1 MNFISKLRSGKFIIT
16 AEISPPKGTDTSRM
30 LRDAALLKDIAD
42 AVNVTDNQ
50 RAVMRMSPIAACSI
64 LQGKGFET
72 IMHITCR
79 DRNRLALQSEL
90 VGASALGIGN
100 VLVMSGD
107 HPSKGDHVGAK
118 PVYDLDSVQLLGM
131 IRELNRGVD
140 LSGNKLDGRTD
151 FCVGAVTNTELNEA
165 GLIKLKKKIKMGV
178 NFLQTQAVFDVEKF
192 SGFMERADEIRSTQS
207 KQIKIIAGII
217 PLRSERSALFLNK
230 VPGIRV
236 PDDMIKQIKD
246 AKDPEV
252 EGMRITAEIIKK
264 LRTMCDGIHIMPVG
278 NHENTKKLLEMADLI

>member
-1 MNFISKLRSGKFIIT
+1 MNFISKIRSGKFIIT
-16 AEISPPKGTDTSRM
+16 AEISPPKGTDTLRM
-30 LRDAALLKDIAD
+30 LRDAALLKGIAD

-50 RAVMRMSPIAACSI
+50 RAVMRMSSIAACSI

-90 VGASALGIGN
+90 IGASVLGIRN

-107 HPSKGDHVGAK
+107 HPSKGDHEGAK
-118 PVYDLDSVQLLGM
+118 PVYDLDPVQLLGM

-140 LSGNKLDGRTD
+140 FSGNKLDGGTD

-178 NFLQTQAVFDVEKF
+178 NFLQTQAVFDAIRF
-192 SGFMERADEIRSTQS
+192 SEFMERADEIKSKQS

-217 PLRSERSALFLNK
+217 PLKSERSALFLNK

-236 PDDMIKQIKD
+236 PDDMIKRIKD
-246 AKDPEV
+246 SNNPEV
-252 EGMRITAEIIKK
+252 EGMRITADIIKE

-278 NHENTKKLLEMADLI
+278 NHENTKKLLEMAGLS

>member
-1 MNFISKLRSGKFIIT
+1 MSFISKLRSGKFIIT

-90 VGASALGIGN
+90 IGASALGIRN

-107 HPSKGDHVGAK
+107 HPSKGDHEGAK

-131 IRELNRGVD
+131 IQELNRGVD
-140 LSGNKLDGRTD
+140 LSGNKLDGKTD
-151 FCVGAVTNTELNEA
+151 FCMGAVTNTELNEA
-165 GLIKLKKKIKMGV
+165 GLLKLKKKITIAS
-178 NFLQTQAVFDVEKF
+178 FLQTQAVFDVKRFSEFIEKK
-192 SGFMERADEIRSTQS
+192 SEIELKQS

-236 PDDMIKQIKD
+236 PDGMIKQIKD
-246 AKDPEV
+246 AKYPEV
-252 EGMRITAEIIKK
+252 EGMRITSDIIKE
-264 LRTMCDGIHIMPVG
+264 LRTLCDGVHIMPVG
-278 NHENTKKLLEMADLI
+278 NHEHTKKLLEMAGLI

>member
-1 MNFISKLRSGKFIIT
+1 MSFISKLRSGKFIIT

-30 LRDAALLKDIAD
+30 LRDAALLKDIVD

-50 RAVMRMSPIAACSI
+50 RAVMRMSPLAACSI
-64 LQGKGFET
+64 LQRKGFET

-90 VGASALGIGN
+90 IGASALGIRN

-107 HPSKGDHVGAK
+107 HPSKGDHEGAK

-131 IRELNRGVD
+131 IQELNSRVD
-140 LSGNKLDGRTD
+140 LSGNKLDGKTD
-151 FCVGAVTNTELNEA
+151 FCMGAVTNTELNEA
-165 GLIKLKKKIKMGV
+165 GLIKLKKKIKIGAS
-178 NFLQTQAVFDVEKF
+178 FLQTQAVFDVKRFSEFIEK
-192 SGFMERADEIRSTQS
+192 SEIELKQS

-246 AKDPEV
+246 AKYPEV
-252 EGMRITAEIIKK
+252 EGMRITSDIIKE
-264 LRTMCDGIHIMPVG
+264 LRTLCDGVHIMPVR
-278 NHENTKKLLEMADLI
+278 NHEHTKKLLEMAGLI

>member
-1 MNFISKLRSGKFIIT
+1 MSFISKLLSGKFMIT

-50 RAVMRMSPIAACSI
+50 RAVMRMSPLAACSI
-64 LQGKGFET
+64 LQGNGLET

-90 VGASALGIGN
+90 IGAFALGIRN

-107 HPSKGDHVGAK
+107 HPSKGDHEGAK

-131 IRELNRGVD
+131 IRKLNQGVD
-140 LSGNKLDGRTD
+140 HSGNKLDGRTD
-151 FCVGAVTNTELNEA
+151 LFAGAVTNTVLNEA
-165 GLIKLKKKIKMGV
+165 GLIKLNKKIKTGAG
-178 NFLQTQAVFDVEKF
+178 FLQTQAVFDVKRFSEFIEKT
-192 SGFMERADEIRSTQS
+192 DEIRSKQS
-207 KQIKIIAGII
+207 KKIKIIAGII

-236 PDDMIKQIKD
+236 PDDMIKKIKD
-246 AKDPEV
+246 AKYPEV
-252 EGMRITAEIIKK
+252 ESMRITSDIIKE
-264 LRTMCDGIHIMPVG
+264 LRTMCDGVHIMPVG
-278 NHENTKKLLEMADLI
+278 NHENTKKLLEMAGLI

>member
-1 MNFISKLRSGKFIIT
+1 
-16 AEISPPKGTDTSRM
+16 M
-30 LRDAALLKDIAD
+30 LGDAALLKGIAD

-50 RAVMRMSPIAACSI
+50 RAAMRMSPIAACSI
-64 LQGKGFET
+64 LQEKGLET

-90 VGASALGIGN
+90 IGAFALGIRN

-107 HPSKGDHVGAK
+107 HPSKGDHEGAK

-131 IRELNRGVD
+131 IQELNRGVD
-140 LSGNKLDGRTD
+140 LSGNKLDGKTD
-151 FCVGAVTNTELNEA
+151 FCMGAVTNTELNEA
-165 GLIKLKKKIKMGV
+165 GLLKLKKKIKIAS
-178 NFLQTQAVFDVEKF
+178 FLQTQAVFDVKRFSEFIEKK
-192 SGFMERADEIRSTQS
+192 SEIELKQS

-246 AKDPEV
+246 AKYPEV
-252 EGMRITAEIIKK
+252 EGMRITSDIIKE
-264 LRTMCDGIHIMPVG
+264 LRTLCDGVHIMPVG
-278 NHENTKKLLEMADLI
+278 NHEHTKKLLEMAGLI

>member
-1 MNFISKLRSGKFIIT
+1 MNFISKIRSGKFIIT
-16 AEISPPKGTDTSRM
+16 AEISPPKGTDTLRM
-30 LRDAALLKDIAD
+30 LRDAALLKGIAD

-50 RAVMRMSPIAACSI
+50 RAVMRMSSIAACSI

-90 VGASALGIGN
+90 IGASALGIRN

-107 HPSKGDHVGAK
+107 HPSKGDHEGAK
-118 PVYDLDSVQLLGM
+118 PVYDLDPVQLLGM

-140 LSGNKLDGRTD
+140 FSGNKLDGGTD

-178 NFLQTQAVFDVEKF
+178 NFLQTQAVFDAIRF
-192 SGFMERADEIRSTQS
+192 SEFMERADEIKSKQS

-217 PLRSERSALFLNK
+217 PLKSERSALFLNK

-236 PDDMIKQIKD
+236 PDDMIKRIKD
-246 AKDPEV
+246 SNNPEV
-252 EGMRITAEIIKK
+252 EGMRITADIIKE

-278 NHENTKKLLEMADLI
+278 NHENTKKLLEMAGLS

>member
-1 MNFISKLRSGKFIIT
+1 MSFISKLRSGKFIIT

-30 LRDAALLKDIAD
+30 LGDAALLKGIAD

-50 RAVMRMSPIAACSI
+50 RAVMRMSPLAACRI

-90 VGASALGIGN
+90 IGAFALGIRN

-107 HPSKGDHVGAK
+107 HPSKGDHEGAK

-131 IRELNRGVD
+131 IQELNRGVD
-140 LSGNKLDGRTD
+140 LSGNKLDGKTD
-151 FCVGAVTNTELNEA
+151 FCMGAVTNTELNEA
-165 GLIKLKKKIKMGV
+165 GLLKLKKKIKIAS
-178 NFLQTQAVFDVEKF
+178 FLQTQAVFDVKRFSEFIEKK
-192 SGFMERADEIRSTQS
+192 SEIELKQS

-246 AKDPEV
+246 AKYPEV
-252 EGMRITAEIIKK
+252 EGMRITSDIIKE
-264 LRTMCDGIHIMPVG
+264 LRTLCDGVHIMPVG
-278 NHENTKKLLEMADLI
+278 NHEHTKKLLEMAGLI

>member
-1 MNFISKLRSGKFIIT
+1 MSFISKLRSGKFIIT

-30 LRDAALLKDIAD
+30 LGDAALLKGIAD

-50 RAVMRMSPIAACSI
+50 RAVMRMSSIAACSI

-90 VGASALGIGN
+90 IGASALGIRN

-107 HPSKGDHVGAK
+107 HPSKGDHEGAK

-131 IRELNRGVD
+131 IQELNRGVD
-140 LSGNKLDGRTD
+140 LSGNKLDGKTD
-151 FCVGAVTNTELNEA
+151 FCMGAVTNTELNEA
-165 GLIKLKKKIKMGV
+165 GLIKLKKKIKIGAS
-178 NFLQTQAVFDVEKF
+178 FLQTQAVFDVKRFSEFIEKK
-192 SGFMERADEIRSTQS
+192 SEIELKQS

-246 AKDPEV
+246 AKYPEV
-252 EGMRITAEIIKK
+252 EGMRITSDIIKE
-264 LRTMCDGIHIMPVG
+264 LRTLCDGVHIMPVG
-278 NHENTKKLLEMADLI
+278 NHEHTKKLLEMAGLI

>member
-1 MNFISKLRSGKFIIT
+1 VSFISKLQSGKFMIT

-30 LRDAALLKDIAD
+30 VRDATLLKDMAD

-50 RAVMRMSPIAACSI
+50 RAVMKMSPLVACSI
-64 LQGKGFET
+64 LQEKGFET

-90 VGASALGIGN
+90 IGAWALGIRN

-107 HPSKGDHVGAK
+107 HPSKGDHEGAK

-131 IRELNRGVD
+131 IQKLNQGID
-140 LSGNKLDGRTD
+140 LSGNKLEGRTD
-151 FCVGAVTNTELNEA
+151 FCPGAVTNTELGEA
-165 GLIKLKKKIKMGV
+165 GLLKLRKKIKMGAS
-178 NFLQTQAVFDVEKF
+178 FLQTQAVFDVTRFSEFIEKT
-192 SGFMERADEIRSTQS
+192 DEIRSKQS
-207 KQIKIIAGII
+207 KQIKIIAGVI
-217 PLRSERSALFLNK
+217 PFLSERSALFLNK

-246 AKDPEV
+246 AKNPEI
-252 EGMRITAEIIKK
+252 EGMKITADIIKE
-264 LRTMCDGIHIMPVG
+264 LRTMCDGVHIMPIG
-278 NHENTKKLLEMADLI
+278 NHENTGKLLEMAGLI

>member
-1 MNFISKLRSGKFIIT
+1 MIT
-16 AEISPPKGTDTSRM
+16 AEISPPKGTDISRM
-30 LRDAALLKDIAD
+30 VRDATLLKDMAD

-50 RAVMRMSPIAACSI
+50 RAVMRMSPLAACSI

-90 VGASALGIGN
+90 IGAWALGIRN

-107 HPSKGDHVGAK
+107 HPSKGDHEGAK

-131 IRELNRGVD
+131 IQKLNQGID
-140 LSGNKLDGRTD
+140 ISGNKLEGRTD
-151 FCVGAVTNTELNEA
+151 FCPGAVTNTELDEA
-165 GLIKLKKKIKMGV
+165 GLLKLRKKIKMGAS
-178 NFLQTQAVFDVEKF
+178 FLQTQAVFDVTKF
-192 SGFMERADEIRSTQS
+192 SEFIEKTDEIRSKQS
-207 KQIKIIAGII
+207 KQIKIIAGVI
-217 PLRSERSALFLNK
+217 PFISERSALFLSK

-246 AKDPEV
+246 AKNPEI
-252 EGMRITAEIIKK
+252 EGMKITADIIKE
-264 LRTMCDGIHIMPVG
+264 LRTMCDGVHIMPVG
-278 NHENTKKLLEMADLI
+278 NHENTNKLLEMAGLI